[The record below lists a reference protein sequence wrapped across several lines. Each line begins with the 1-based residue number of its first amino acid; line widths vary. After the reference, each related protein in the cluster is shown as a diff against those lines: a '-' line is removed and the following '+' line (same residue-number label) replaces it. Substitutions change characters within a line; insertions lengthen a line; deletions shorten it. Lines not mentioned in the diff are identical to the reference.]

1 MPFLEQPSKI
11 AQIFKKFLKE
21 SGKMKQLQLGKI
33 PSKELADWFGYSYS
47 TYRKKKP
54 ELVKQLSKYCKYEE
68 IYGGII
74 VKEIYVEE
82 YVGDLE
88 LDIQEYLNQ
97 VRKYPL
103 NSISNIAEEI
113 SKLPRYE
120 KLSDRQRKR
129 RMTAAGK
136 LGFGETK
143 ERDSRGI
150 YGTRKYQWSIKLDKP
165 AANGKPYRDLTAEEQ
180 QIFNEYT
187 TAVFGKNPEVI
198 QNLKLLDD
206 KFKHTDMTK
215 EEYLNHEARLA
226 FDGTFQDVIFKFR
239 EETGLIIVRAT
250 DHDLDED
257 ENIPSAI

>member
-1 MPFLEQPSKI
+1 
-11 AQIFKKFLKE
+11 
-21 SGKMKQLQLGKI
+21 MKQLIIGKI
-33 PSKELADWFGYSYS
+33 SSRELADWFGYSYS
-47 TYRKKKP
+47 TYRKKKLILM
-54 ELVKQLSKYCKYEE
+54 ERLSQYCDFEE
-68 IYGGII
+68 IFGGII
-74 VKEIYVEE
+74 IKEIYIEE
-82 YVGDLE
+82 YIKDFE
-88 LDIQEYLNQ
+88 LDMQAYYEQ
-97 VRKYPL
+97 VKKFPL
-103 NSISNIAEEI
+103 NSISNIADEI
-113 SKLPRYE
+113 KEFPRYSN
-120 KLSDRQRKR
+120 LSKSQRER
-129 RMTAAGK
+129 RMSQAGK

-143 ERDSRGI
+143 EEDSRGI

-165 AANGKPYRDLTAEEQ
+165 AANGKPYRDLTAKEQ

-239 EETGLIIVRAT
+239 EETGLMIVRAT

-257 ENIPSAI
+257 EASAF

>member
-1 MPFLEQPSKI
+1 
-11 AQIFKKFLKE
+11 
-21 SGKMKQLQLGKI
+21 MKQLQLGRI
-33 PSKELADWFGYSYS
+33 SSKELSAWFGYTYS

-54 ELVKQLSKYCKYEE
+54 QLLEYLKQYCDYEE
-68 IYGGII
+68 VYGGVII
-74 VKEIYVEE
+74 KEIFFLE
-82 YVGDLE
+82 YEGDLLSE
-88 LDIQEYLNQ
+88 DIQEYLNQ

-103 NSISNIAEEI
+103 NSISNISEEI
-113 SKLPRYE
+113 SKLPRYK
-120 KLSDRQRKR
+120 KLSDSQRRR
-129 RMTAAGK
+129 RMSKAGNI
-136 LGFGETK
+136 GFGETK

-187 TAVFGKNPEVI
+187 TAVFGEKPEVI

-257 ENIPSAI
+257 ETSAF